1 MLHQRQL
8 VPLLEERRLLQCSK
22 LRSRNSYLNVLMKK
36 IVAKFV
42 FIKFVF
48 IKLLHCLYVT
58 EHAKRA
64 QLAFK
69 IILSFSAKLQLW
81 SILGKT
87 FLAAIQYLQQ
97 FTCLRVKF

>member
-1 MLHQRQL
+1 MLNFKEAKKL
-8 VPLLEERRLLQCSK
+8 VLKSRFSLWYRYINLPVVIVKVTILNTVLYPLFYILIQ
-22 LRSRNSYLNVLMKK
+22 
-36 IVAKFV
+36 
-42 FIKFVF
+42 
-48 IKLLHCLYVT
+48 YVT

-69 IILSFSAKLQLW
+69 IILSFSVKLRLR

-97 FTCLRVKF
+97 FTYLRVKC